1 MKKYLTLIDEMKVGE
16 QTITREYKFVTDVHQ
31 DMFEDMNAFVFNN
44 PDKIFKVKFEDE
56 SITI

>member
-16 QTITREYKFVTDVHQ
+16 QTITREYKFVHQ